1 MTTVSAMP
9 ELKARNVSP
18 SGIEIAYERF
28 GDPDAPPA
36 VLVMGAGA
44 QMINWPEGF
53 CQALVDR
60 GLQVI
65 RFDTRDAG
73 RSTHFFDAP
82 VPDFAAALAGDLS
95 TASYTL
101 SDLAADTVGL
111 LDALGLTGAHLVGS
125 SMGGMIAQMIAIEYP
140 ERVRSLTSMMSTTGE
155 PGVGEADFSLFAGL
169 GAPPQ
174 DREAFVAWQVRALR
188 LAASPG
194 SKFDASAAAERAGRV
209 FDRGYDALGM
219 QRQGLAVVATGDRTA
234 RLRSLQVPTLV
245 LHGAADIVCDV
256 SGGRATA
263 AAVPGAELVI
273 LEGMG
278 HSLPQELWPELAT
291 RISEFVHR
299 TETAAT

>member
-1 MTTVSAMP
+1 MP
-9 ELKARNVSP
+9 ELKARKVGP
-18 SGIEIAYERF
+18 SGIEVAYERF
-28 GDPDAPPA
+28 GPPGAPP
-36 VLVMGAGA
+36 VLLIMGAGA

-60 GLQVI
+60 GLHVI

-73 RSTHFFDAP
+73 QSTHFPDAP

-101 SDLAADTVGL
+101 SDLAADAVGL
-111 LDALGLTGAHLVGS
+111 LDALGLDAAHLVGS
-125 SMGGMIAQMIAIEYP
+125 SMGAMIAQMAAIEHP

-155 PGVGEADFSLFAGL
+155 PGVGEADFSVFAEL
-169 GAPPQ
+169 GGPPA
-174 DREAFVAWQVRALR
+174 DREAFVDWQVRALR

-194 SKFDASAAAERAGRV
+194 FAFDEVIAAERAGRV

-219 QRQGLAVVATGDRTA
+219 QRQGLAVVATGDRTE
-234 RLRSLQVPTLV
+234 RLRSLRVPTLV
-245 LHGAADIVCDV
+245 MHGDCDIVCDV

-278 HSLPQELWPELAT
+278 HHLPQGLWPELAT
-291 RISEFVHR
+291 RIAALVHR
-299 TETAAT
+299 VEGGHG